1 MNLYSSGTTLYV
13 LSLELSSRCSTRRQ
27 ALPEAQRE
35 LEHALLLL
43 RRTTR
48 VLPTQQATCTLAL
61 ARVMRSRAQQEAAWS
76 AQEGGLHLGAGG
88 VDADDGAAARDR
100 PEGGDGDG
108 GAAGGTYSSSA
119 AAGAREG
126 GGGKAAGDAAAS
138 PAAGGSGGGCAL
150 VSGARDL
157 LEQSLTLSALDGSH
171 QHALMRE
178 ALLELASLY
187 IAADGTEQAA
197 AALRAAHAAGV
208 KGTLVAM
215 SSQLLAPVAVAQ
227 LPEWV
232 TTFCRG
238 QEQWFAATH
247 VRRAF
252 VLGGKG
258 DGK

>member
-1 MNLYSSGTTLYV
+1 MNLYSSGTVLYA
-13 LSLELSSRCSTRRQ
+13 LSLELSSRCNTRRQ
-27 ALPEAQRE
+27 ALTEAQRE

-61 ARVMRSRAQQEAAWS
+61 ARVMRSRAQQETAWS
-76 AQEGGLHLGAGG
+76 AQDGGDG
-88 VDADDGAAARDR
+88 DDGAAARER
-100 PEGGDGDG
+100 PGGEGGDGDG
-108 GAAGGTYSSSA
+108 SAPGGASSSTV
-119 AAGAREG
+119 GRTKEG
-126 GGGKAAGDAAAS
+126 GGAKVAGDAAAG
-138 PAAGGSGGGCAL
+138 PTVRGSGGGSAL

-232 TTFCRG
+232 TTFCKG

-247 VRRAF
+247 VSKALWGACA
-252 VLGGKG
+252 LGGFPRKA
-258 DGK
+258 